1 VERQFP
7 SNVVARVSYV
17 GSLARRNQV
26 TYESDYETAAG
37 HAECLTD
44 TTCQADRN
52 YQPLYYP
59 QNTIGNDGAIASVG
73 TVGSFGSS
81 SYHSMQAFVQKG
93 TTHGLMF
100 QLAYTYAH
108 ALDNGSSFEN
118 AGFGES
124 GTRGYNQFDPALN
137 YGDSAFDVRNR
148 LVFSPVY
155 VVPKFGG
162 SAYSARNLALSGWE
176 ISGILSVAQGF
187 PYDISYAGGT
197 SRSLWCSAGVNF
209 YACPDVPEQTGKP
222 VFGNLRHRQPFGAN
236 LAGSSIY
243 MTNAQAVSGFTGP
256 AIFSAEP
263 LGTFGNVH
271 RDPYHGPG
279 INNTNMILAKNFL
292 LSAERN
298 ISLQLRMES
307 DNVFN
312 HTQFSNPTS
321 TYGSSALGV
330 VSSAAAGRQSQLAAK
345 IYF

>member
-1 VERQFP
+1 
-7 SNVVARVSYV
+7 
-17 GSLARRNQV
+17 
-26 TYESDYETAAG
+26 
-37 HAECLTD
+37 
-44 TTCQADRN
+44 
-52 YQPLYYP
+52 
-59 QNTIGNDGAIASVG
+59 
-73 TVGSFGSS
+73 
-81 SYHSMQAFVQKG
+81 M
-93 TTHGLMF
+93 
-100 QLAYTYAH
+100 
-108 ALDNGSSFEN
+108 
-118 AGFGES
+118 
-124 GTRGYNQFDPALN
+124 
-137 YGDSAFDVRNR
+137 
-148 LVFSPVY
+148 
-155 VVPKFGG
+155 
-162 SAYSARNLALSGWE
+162 
-176 ISGILSVAQGF
+176 AQGF

-197 SRSLWCSAGVNF
+197 SRSLWCSAGVNH
-209 YACPDVPEQTGKP
+209 ARPDVPEQTGKP

>member
-1 VERQFP
+1 
-7 SNVVARVSYV
+7 VSYV
-17 GSLARRNQV
+17 GSLARRNQI

-93 TTHGLMF
+93 ATHGLMF

-108 ALDNGSSFEN
+108 ALDNASSFEN

-124 GTRGYNQFDPALN
+124 GTRGYNQFDSALN

-155 VVPKFGG
+155 VVPKFAG
-162 SAYSARNLALSGWE
+162 SDYSAKNIALSGWE
-176 ISGILSVAQGF
+176 VSGILSLAGGF

-197 SRSLWCSAGVNF
+197 SRSLWCAAGVNF
-209 YACPDVPEQTGKP
+209 YACPDVPEQLAQITLGDLRARN
-222 VFGNLRHRQPFGAN
+222 GNGY
-236 LAGSSIY
+236 STYI
-243 MTNAQAVSGFTGP
+243 TNGTTAFT
-256 AIFSAEP
+256 AEP
-263 LGTFGNVH
+263 IGTFGNVH

-279 INNTNMILAKNFL
+279 INNTNMILAKNFI
-292 LSAERN
+292 LSSERG

-312 HTQFSNPTS
+312 HTQFDNPTS
-321 TYGSSALGV
+321 TYGSSIFGQV
-330 VSSAAAGRQSQLAAK
+330 TGAASGRQSQLATK

>member
-1 VERQFP
+1 MATRP
-7 SNVVARVSYV
+7 S
-17 GSLARRNQV
+17 
-26 TYESDYETAAG
+26 TF
-37 HAECLTD
+37 
-44 TTCQADRN
+44 
-52 YQPLYYP
+52 
-59 QNTIGNDGAIASVG
+59 G
-73 TVGSFGSS
+73 TVSCS
-81 SYHSMQAFVQKG
+81 
-93 TTHGLMF
+93 
-100 QLAYTYAH
+100 
-108 ALDNGSSFEN
+108 
-118 AGFGES
+118 
-124 GTRGYNQFDPALN
+124 P
-137 YGDSAFDVRNR
+137 
-148 LVFSPVY
+148 PVY

-176 ISGILSVAQGF
+176 ISGILTLAQGF

-197 SRSLWCSAGVNF
+197 SRSLWCAAGVNF
-209 YACPDVPEQTGKP
+209 YACPDVPEQIASPTHA
-222 VFGNLRHRQPFGAN
+222 NLRLRQPTSNKG
-236 LAGSSIY
+236 LAGDSIY
-243 MTNAQAVSGFTGP
+243 VNNAQCGSVALCGVNAVPGFANG
-256 AIFSAEP
+256 ASIFTAEP
-263 LGTFGNVH
+263 IGTFGNVH